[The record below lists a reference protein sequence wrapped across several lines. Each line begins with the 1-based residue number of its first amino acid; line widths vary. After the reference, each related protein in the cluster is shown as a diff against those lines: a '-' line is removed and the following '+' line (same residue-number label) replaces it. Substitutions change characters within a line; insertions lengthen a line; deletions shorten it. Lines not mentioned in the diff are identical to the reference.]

1 MSNKS
6 SIFCLID
13 VSGSM
18 SGAYSK
24 DFSTSKIDSLTET
37 IKNII
42 YSENILGS
50 EEYIDFFLLIFGT
63 TKFQDWLNALKIFD
77 YFMNNY
83 NSNKIDKIISDKK
96 YKYDNPEKKILEL
109 LENKGAINLDKY
121 ISKINKRYMNIIA
134 YYLDKDKDLLSEV
147 YDRLPD
153 CHKSIKIEGFNL
165 ESIKNTV
172 FYPIIDRYR
181 AFTREI
187 GSHFVNAEKEVKEHV
202 DFVMAKII
210 NKIIEENIDINT
222 IDKFKKIEGETIYS
236 IRKKYS
242 QIFDKKDYYLKL
254 INDYIYGYTPM
265 THIFND
271 VFEYIN
277 NNKNNNDENIIFL
290 LSDGESTDGNPE
302 FLVRQKLIET
312 NSILITCFLSSEET
326 HCPKILYDENSRP
339 MNLSWGECILYNMS
353 SSISTSNQIFNL
365 FEEKGWKVP
374 KTGKCKLFVRI
385 NNPNILNEYL
395 SLITILTRGNDAL
408 FDLIGKID
416 FEKYIN
422 NNINS
427 FEPVEQHGGTCYAH
441 AVATVIHMSLSRIYG
456 RKPPPFDDIKNDLIQ
471 KYGIDGASTKNV
483 LENELPKYKLHYK
496 EINEI
501 EAKEAISNGRPC
513 IFTFYLD
520 KIGWAKFSK
529 FYRENKGGKLTK
541 EIFDKI
547 INYGDDTPGGHAV
560 VFVRYGSNYLEFI
573 NSWGKNWN
581 NGGFFRV
588 GDLRFFQN
596 VHFYDVFWYI
606 TDLTEQDKKNWES
619 RNQEVIKEGLSYHN
633 IFNYKILCPNCKQ
646 ISEASKFRGTFY
658 KAECPLCYFSF
669 VPSIEQLAKTLYLK
683 QSFK

>member
-18 SGAYSK
+18 AGAYSK

-37 IKNII
+37 IKNIV

-50 EEYIDFFLLIFGT
+50 EEYIDFFALIFGT
-63 TKFQDWLNALKIFD
+63 IKFQNWLNALEIFD
-77 YFMNNY
+77 YFLKNY
-83 NSNKIDKIISDKK
+83 NSDKKFDIDRIISDKK
-96 YKYDNPEKKILEL
+96 YECNNPEKKILEL
-109 LENKGAINLDKY
+109 LTNEGAINLDKY
-121 ISKINKRYMNIIA
+121 ISKVDKKHMNIIA
-134 YYLDKDKDLLSEV
+134 YYLDKDRVLLREV

-153 CHKSIKIEGFNL
+153 CHKSIIIDGFNL
-165 ESIKNTV
+165 ESIKNTIL
-172 FYPIIDRYR
+172 YPLIYGYR
-181 AFTREI
+181 ASTRGV
-187 GSHFVNAEKEVKEHV
+187 GSYYVDAEKEVKEHV
-202 DFVMAKII
+202 DFVMEKIK
-210 NKIIEENIDINT
+210 NKLIEEIIP
-222 IDKFKKIEGETIYS
+222 KFKQIKGETIYN

-242 QIFDKKDYYLKL
+242 QIFDKKDYYLKM
-254 INDYIYGYTPM
+254 INDYIYGLTPM
-265 THIFND
+265 KLIFND

-277 NNKNNNDENIIFL
+277 NNKKNNDENIIFL

-302 FLVRQKLIET
+302 ILVKHKLIET

-326 HCPKILYDENSRP
+326 HCPKILYDENTRP
-339 MNLSWGECILYNMS
+339 MNLTRGESILYNMS
-353 SSISTSNQIFNL
+353 TAISTSNQIFNL
-365 FEEKGWKVP
+365 LEEKGWKVP

-385 NNPNILNEYL
+385 NNPNILDEYL
-395 SLITILTRGNDAL
+395 SLITILVRGNDAL

-427 FEPVEQHGGTCYAH
+427 FEPVTQHGGTCYAH
-441 AVATVIHMSLSRIYG
+441 AIATVIHMSLSRIYG
-456 RKPPPFDDIKNDLIQ
+456 RNPPPFDEIKNDLIK
-471 KYGIDGASTKNV
+471 KYGEKGASTKNV

-496 EINEI
+496 EVNEI
-501 EAKEAISNGRPC
+501 EAKEAILKGRPC

-520 KIGWAKFSK
+520 EIGWAKFSK
-529 FYRENKGGKLTK
+529 FYRENKGRKLTK
-541 EIFDKI
+541 EIFDSI
-547 INYGDDTPGGHAV
+547 NNYGDDTPGGHAV

-573 NSWGKNWN
+573 NSWGKHWN

-588 GDLRFFQN
+588 GDLKFFQN

-619 RNQEVIKEGLSYHN
+619 RNQEVIKEGLSNLN
-633 IFNYKILCPNCKQ
+633 IFNYKILCPNCKK
-646 ISEASKFRGTFY
+646 ISEASKFKGTFY
-658 KAECPLCYFSF
+658 KAECPLCNFSF